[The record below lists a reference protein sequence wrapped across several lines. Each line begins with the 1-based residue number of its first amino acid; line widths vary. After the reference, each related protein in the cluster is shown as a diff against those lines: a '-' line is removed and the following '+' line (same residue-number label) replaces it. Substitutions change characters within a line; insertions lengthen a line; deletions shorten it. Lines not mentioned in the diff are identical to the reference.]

1 MLIISALCEKVNT
14 IWFSAVSYTCIT
26 PVFLFDMHKFYFA
39 IMYIFYNKKNRY
51 LFSYDIIIEERNDY
65 YDHYPNWDKL

>member
-1 MLIISALCEKVNT
+1 MKKSIPSDFPT
-14 IWFSAVSYTCIT
+14 VSYTCIT
-26 PVFLFDMHKFYFA
+26 PVFLFDMHKIHFVV
-39 IMYIFYNKKNRY
+39 MYIFYNKKSRY